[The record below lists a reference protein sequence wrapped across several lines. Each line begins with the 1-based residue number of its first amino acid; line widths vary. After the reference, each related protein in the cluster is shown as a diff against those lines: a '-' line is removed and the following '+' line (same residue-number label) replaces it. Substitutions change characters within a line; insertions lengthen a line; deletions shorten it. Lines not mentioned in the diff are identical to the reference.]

1 MCAVLWMICYFDRLH
16 CKDLKVLIKSK
27 IWIPTTIEII
37 CFNNT
42 CTQGISQ
49 QTLQS
54 LIDFIYTGRV
64 ALCQENVQVFISIP
78 IYSVIW
84 LGKLPGFHFSQR
96 VVHIF
101 SKRLKILDRFDKLFA
116 NNFDILTSM
125 HLCTPD

>member
-27 IWIPTTIEII
+27 YKLTEFVKLFVLTNTCTQGKYKSKYKLAE
-37 CFNNT
+37 FVKLFVLTNT

-64 ALCQENVQVFISIP
+64 ALCQENVQVFISNP
-78 IYSVIW
+78 IYSVLW
-84 LGKLPGFHFSQR
+84 LGKLPGFPF
-96 VVHIF
+96 
-101 SKRLKILDRFDKLFA
+101 
-116 NNFDILTSM
+116 
-125 HLCTPD
+125 

>member
-1 MCAVLWMICYFDRLH
+1 MELYTKQVEGMTTFYRLSKQDENAFFEISALKGQDLCAVLWMICYFDRLH

-64 ALCQENVQVFISIP
+64 ALCQENVQVFISNP
-78 IYSVIW
+78 IYSVLW
-84 LGKLPGFHFSQR
+84 LGKLPGFYF
-96 VVHIF
+96 
-101 SKRLKILDRFDKLFA
+101 
-116 NNFDILTSM
+116 
-125 HLCTPD
+125 